1 MDISSVLVDIFAEYP
16 SVTYKLGSQTKSLT
30 FSDHLHEITQWLKAK
45 VSQGGYE
52 TEGGKYGEQEGRLGP
67 SRTIFDLDPNNPPT
81 NELSLSPDRLTVM
94 SQSPFATLKANC
106 CVFKGKWMYEVQLRS
121 KGVMQIGWCSA
132 KCKFTTDTGV
142 GDTKF
147 SYGLDGSKQRIWHVY
162 TKKYG
167 PYWRSGDVF
176 SVCLDMDEGKMEYYR
191 NGVNLGEAFKDIERG
206 PGLALF
212 PAVSISYNDSL
223 TANFGGTPFRHPIPG
238 YRALQLPPEHLLK
251 QADCLLQY
259 MANLSRLISRTKS
272 PPVGDDH
279 TSPDSIF
286 MVIAAILVEELAP
299 ILSNAYVV
307 EDKLLSYLRSMCV
320 IRSDSSQ
327 NAVIHP
333 GLPDSTLGTFLT
345 LLWTYME
352 PEEIKALHTKLIN
365 LLSSTYKETPI
376 DLEYEKQRMV
386 IVILTCICNHPE
398 TRKYLLLEKFFDKNC
413 LPLFLYIKPPD
424 EAALERL
431 LPDDHIWTEGIGG
444 NRDLYLQACEKLNA
458 CTTTLYTLQKNL
470 ICVLLN
476 HRDGNVSSPSTRRIF
491 MTKFRNYV
499 MENSIEHRGISLQT
513 SYSSPTQP
521 AVALSFLCILLD
533 VARQLMTSEHPKKP
547 VKVDPVNF
555 YNDSFAYFHFDRLG
569 GVLSHLKKVFRTEM
583 INILGETHPAIIPLA
598 PEIASRQESADFYS
612 AMLMITGHQPNYNQ
626 NFTSA
631 ATRSIFPVRQVGSP
645 VRRNIDRNANQ
656 SLDELLDCSIFYYYA
671 VAHKYIVMIADL
683 RDNIAML
690 SGILSE
696 TKDCSDEVL
705 KALEEIKDTNG
716 RLSNTHDDIL
726 LEIQERFGQRKSI
739 FAKRSMELARKQA
752 WYRSVAL
759 GEHRRDLLCWLLK
772 LIFDTLQAASGQGVL
787 FSFVPETYINVLPI
801 LLDTVLDFSFHDM
814 NLQHDFADYMDVVTI
829 AAEFLASHSTDPRV
843 VLASCKDALLQ
854 ALGTI
859 TCHEVGIRALEKTS
873 IGSQLAMVHSLLRPY
888 ENRAWGQSN
897 WLLLRFW
904 LGEGFA
910 YRESRPTSIWQQGEL
925 TSSALGLSRSR
936 GKNGSHTGLL
946 HHIAPACPSR
956 HFQNLISRILLAD
969 EPYCTIFLNSLLS
982 QLNWA
987 FSEFILL
994 LQEIQTA
1001 NRRAR
1006 ISDQSQSIDSRQ
1018 LKICSMCFELTVSL
1032 MRALEMIITIAPG
1045 IFKDQ
1050 SRANSD
1056 LLLGRVCQLASQVL
1070 SRVTTPPGCFQYVI
1084 DLCLP
1089 DLSSVTHFSIISAV
1103 LGIISTL
1110 MKDEIEED
1118 DFIISKIPRVSRCL
1132 LIEPS
1137 FDCATLEFA
1146 LGEVKIPQIL
1156 AQPPITDPHSDNPS
1170 QSPEIFQQDPPI
1182 LTFNLADYPTHI
1194 SPEELLK
1201 VKQMIRVLQ
1210 KRQTM
1215 MSEVTILSE
1224 DSLCSICYAKAIS
1237 CEFLPCLHQS
1247 CGNCIVQ
1254 HLLSNKVCFYCKTP
1268 IISVKSFDGTVLYEN
1283 SNNSASPDEG
1293 AEYFQP

>member
-1 MDISSVLVDIFAEYP
+1 MDTSGVLIEIFGEYP
-16 SVTYKLGSQTKSLT
+16 SLTYKLGPQVKSLT
-30 FSDHLHEITQWLKAK
+30 LSEHLHELTQWLKVK
-45 VSQGGYE
+45 VNGQNE
-52 TEGGKYGEQEGRLGP
+52 PEGEKDQEQAGRLGP
-67 SRTIFDLDPNNPPT
+67 AKTVFDKDPGNA
-81 NELSLSPDRLTVM
+81 LVSISPDRLTVQ
-94 SQSPFATLKANC
+94 SQSPFSTVKANC
-106 CVFKGKWMYEVQLRS
+106 CVFQDKWMYEVQLRS

-142 GDTKF
+142 GDTKY

-176 SVCLDMDEGKMEYYR
+176 SVCLDMDGGKIEYYR
-191 NGVNLGEAFKDIERG
+191 NGVSLGEAFSDIERG

-212 PAVSISYNDSL
+212 PAVSLSYNDSL
-223 TANFGGTPFRHPIPG
+223 TANFGGSPFRHPIPG
-238 YRALQLPPEHLLK
+238 YKPLQLPPKLLLQ
-251 QADCLLQY
+251 QADYLLQY
-259 MANLSRLISRTKS
+259 LANLSRLISRSKKPQDQEKNST
-272 PPVGDDH
+272 
-279 TSPDSIF
+279 DSVF
-286 MVIAAILVEELAP
+286 MVVAAILVEELAP
-299 ILSNAYVV
+299 LLTNSYVV
-307 EDKLLSYLRSMCV
+307 EDKLFSYVRSMCV
-320 IRSDSSQ
+320 IRSDPSQ
-327 NAVIHP
+327 NNVIHP
-333 GLPDSTLGTFLT
+333 GLRDSTLGTFLT

-352 PEEIKALHTKLIN
+352 PDEIKGVIMKLIN
-365 LLSSTYKETPI
+365 LIGSSYKETPI

-386 IVILTCICNHPE
+386 IVVLTCICNHPM
-398 TRKYLLLEKFFDKNC
+398 TRKYLLLERFFEKNC

-444 NRDLYLQACEKLNA
+444 RKDLYLAACEKLNS
-458 CTTTLYTLQKNL
+458 CTTTLYSLQRNL
-470 ICVLLN
+470 IAVLLN
-476 HRDGNVSSPSTRRIF
+476 HSDGSLDSPSSRRIF
-491 MTKFRNYV
+491 LTKFRNYV
-499 MENSIEHRGISLQT
+499 MENSLEHRSLSMQNT
-513 SYSSPTQP
+513 YATPTQP

-533 VARQLMTSEHPKKP
+533 VTRQLLAVEVPQKRTQ
-547 VKVDPVNF
+547 VDPVNF
-555 YNDSFAYFHFDRLG
+555 YNDAFTYFHFDRLG

-583 INILGETHPAIIPLA
+583 IGALGESHPAIVPLA
-598 PEIASRQESADFYS
+598 QEPSARQDSADFYS
-612 AMLMITGHQPNYNQ
+612 AMLMITQHQPNQ
-626 NFTSA
+626 NFPSSIP
-631 ATRSIFPVRQVGSP
+631 RNIFPVRQVGSP
-645 VRRNIDRNANQ
+645 VRRGIDRNTNQ

-705 KALEEIKDTNG
+705 KTLEELKDANG
-716 RLSNTHDDIL
+716 GLSNTHDDIL

-759 GEHRRDLLCWLLK
+759 GAHRRDLLCWLLK
-772 LIFDTLQAASGQGVL
+772 LIFDTLQTASSQGVL

-814 NLQHDFADYMDVVTI
+814 NLQHDLSDSMSIVMS
-829 AAEFLASHSTDPRV
+829 AAEFLAAHSTDPRV

-854 ALGTI
+854 ALGTV

-873 IGSQLAMVHSLLRPY
+873 ASSQLAMVHSLLRPY

-925 TSSALGLSRSR
+925 TSSALGLYRSR

-956 HFQNLISRILLAD
+956 HFQSLISRILLAD

-1001 NRRAR
+1001 NRRT
-1006 ISDQSQSIDSRQ
+1006 DQHQGIDSRQ

-1045 IFKDQ
+1045 IFQDPT
-1050 SRANSD
+1050 RPNSD

-1070 SRVTTPPGCFQYVI
+1070 SRVTTPPGCFQYVL

-1089 DLSSVTHFSIISAV
+1089 DLSSVTHFAIISAV
-1103 LGIISTL
+1103 LGILLAL
-1110 MKDEIEED
+1110 MKDEVEEED
-1118 DFIISKIPRVSRCL
+1118 FVVSKIPRVSRCL

-1137 FDCATLEFA
+1137 FQSITLEFA
-1146 LGEVKIPQIL
+1146 LGDVKVPPVIP
-1156 AQPPITDPHSDNPS
+1156 PPTQAVQTDNGVDSS
-1170 QSPEIFQQDPPI
+1170 AQSPEPFHQDPPI
-1182 LTFNLADYPTHI
+1182 LSFNLADYPTHI
-1194 SPEELLK
+1194 TAEEILK

-1237 CEFLPCLHQS
+1237 CEFLPCQHQS

-1254 HLLSNKVCFYCKTP
+1254 HLLSNKLCFYCKTP
-1268 IISVKSFDGTVLYEN
+1268 ISCVKSFDGTILYEN
-1283 SNNSASPDEG
+1283 TLISLSSDDST
-1293 AEYFQP
+1293 EYFPS